1 MSAFVAFFLPVT
13 IALGVWQ
20 LARAAEKVKLEEAF
34 LARQGE
40 LPVAAVDVAMLAP
53 FTRVRLHGRYDPERY
68 FLLDN
73 RTLDGHVGYDVI
85 ALFVTAD
92 EKTYFVNRGFVFGG
106 ARRDAWPT
114 VTTPSEDVTIVGM
127 IWRDDR
133 AGFELPESA
142 YSGRWPERIEKVD
155 LARMIARVGAGEPAE
170 IRIEPGAPGALSA
183 RFDAPSFSPETNY
196 GYAVQWFALAIA
208 LVVLFVVFARR
219 GGA

>member
-1 MSAFVAFFLPVT
+1 MGAFVAFFLPVT
-13 IALGVWQ
+13 IALGFWQ
-20 LARAAEKVKLEEAF
+20 LARASEKVKLEEAF

-40 LPVAAVDVAMLAP
+40 LAVVPSDVAALAP
-53 FTRVRLHGRYDPERY
+53 FTRVRLHGRYDPDRY

-73 RTLDGHVGYDVI
+73 RTFDGHVGYDVI
-85 ALFVTAD
+85 ALFVAVD
-92 EKTYFVNRGFVFGG
+92 KKTYFVNRGFVFGG
-106 ARRDAWPT
+106 ARRDALPT
-114 VTTPSEDVTIVGM
+114 VTTPTDDVTITGM

-155 LARMIARVGAGEPAE
+155 LARMIARAGTGERAE

-196 GYAVQWFALAIA
+196 GYAVQWFALALA
-208 LVVLFVVFARR
+208 LVISFVVFARR
-219 GGA
+219 GGP

>member
-1 MSAFVAFFLPVT
+1 MSAFVALFLPVT
-13 IALGVWQ
+13 LTLGAWQ

-40 LPVAAVDVAMLAP
+40 LPVAADDVAMLAP
-53 FTRVRLHGRYDPERY
+53 FTRVRLRGRYDAERY

-85 ALFVTAD
+85 ALFLAAD
-92 EKTYFVNRGFVFGG
+92 GKTYFVNRGFVFGG
-106 ARRDAWPT
+106 ARRDALPT
-114 VTTPSEDVTIVGM
+114 VAVPTDDVTITGM

-142 YSGRWPERIEKVD
+142 YSGHWPERIEKVD
-155 LARMIARVGAGEPAE
+155 LARMIDRAGAGERAE

-183 RFDAPSFSPETNY
+183 RFDAPNFSPETNY
-196 GYAVQWFALAIA
+196 GYAVQWFGLAIA
-208 LVVLFVVFARR
+208 LVVLFVVFARH
-219 GGA
+219 GGR